1 MYQGGQFE
9 TIWWQLEWKNTA
21 AQAVYLVFEQRRG
34 DVIIVRITMKALAEK
49 RKEIL
54 QTLLSMIE
62 PTKIER
68 GCLSFHA
75 FRDIADKNGFDLIA
89 QWQTRED
96 LDHYIR
102 SGRFS
107 VLLGIKSLLCEPP
120 QIQIHTVSHSE
131 GLETVNTAYSFNG
144 TLKQ

>member
-1 MYQGGQFE
+1 
-9 TIWWQLEWKNTA
+9 
-21 AQAVYLVFEQRRG
+21 
-34 DVIIVRITMKALAEK
+34 VIIVRITMNALAEK
-49 RKEIL
+49 RKEIS

-62 PTKIER
+62 PTKNER

-75 FRDIADKNGFDLIA
+75 FRDIEDQNGFDLIA
-89 QWQTRED
+89 EWQTRED

-107 VLLGIKSLLCEPP
+107 ALLGTKSLLCEPP

-131 GLETVNTAYSFNG
+131 KLETLNSTDAKRG
-144 TLKQ
+144 GLAIPEWTIRLMKTLEQ